1 MPVATQLEL
10 AIRSLGESEH
20 AISGLK
26 QRTKRAEEHADKM
39 EKALNKAQTE
49 LLRRDREM
57 AELRLEI
64 SAAQR
69 HSFLES
75 PDSRGETG
83 DRSGGASL
91 KVAQETVEQ
100 LKVRVWMVSKCQL
113 SVLLPEGQRAIKRQL
128 YSKPFILSVLMVRTS
143 AY

>member
-1 MPVATQLEL
+1 MSLMIQYFRPSPLVFQTESTNAIFPPFPQLPVATQLEQ
-10 AIRSLGESEH
+10 AIRSLGENEH
-20 AISGLK
+20 TISGLK

-75 PDSRGETG
+75 PDLRGERG

-91 KVAQETVEQ
+91 KVAQETIEQ
-100 LKVRVWMVSKCQL
+100 LKVHV
-113 SVLLPEGQRAIKRQL
+113 
-128 YSKPFILSVLMVRTS
+128 
-143 AY
+143 